1 MKLMK
6 NTKKISKLNKYKE
19 PYILINLIFAGIIIL
34 IFIYSGIFSES
45 NEHPIKCVHFE
56 ETGISCETC
65 GLSRSFSEIVRFDLE
80 SAKDFNRNGIPLF
93 LFFLTQFFMRIIFS
107 LVYFKKWGNQK
118 LIIIAD
124 TIFSIILFLIAFQN
138 LILK

>member
-6 NTKKISKLNKYKE
+6 NTRKILKQNKYKE

-56 ETGISCETC
+56 KTGIPCETC
-65 GLSRSFSEIVRFDLE
+65 GLSRSFSEIVRFDFE

-93 LFFLTQFFMRIIFS
+93 LFFLFQLILRLLFS
-107 LVYFKKWGNQK
+107 LIFIKNLIKRRN
-118 LIIIAD
+118 LIIID
-124 TIFSIILFLIAFQN
+124 SIVSIALFIITFKN
-138 LILK
+138 LIY